1 MDRSEIRRKESWVV
15 CGDQARVEKLTK
27 KKENMD
33 EEFKKLEE
41 RIAEVKQECES
52 AVGAALL
59 QKQRQLKEKQGKLKE
74 KRAALAKTK
83 GVPITLPKFL
93 EEVVLPQCRLVPQY

>member
-1 MDRSEIRRKESWVV
+1 MV
-15 CGDQARVEKLTK
+15 CGDQARVEKLAK
-27 KKENMD
+27 KKGNM
-33 EEFKKLEE
+33 EEQFTKLEE
-41 RIAEVKQECES
+41 RIAEMQQECES

-74 KRAALAKTK
+74 KRGALARMK

-93 EEVVLPQCRLVPQY
+93 EEVVLPQCHLVPQY